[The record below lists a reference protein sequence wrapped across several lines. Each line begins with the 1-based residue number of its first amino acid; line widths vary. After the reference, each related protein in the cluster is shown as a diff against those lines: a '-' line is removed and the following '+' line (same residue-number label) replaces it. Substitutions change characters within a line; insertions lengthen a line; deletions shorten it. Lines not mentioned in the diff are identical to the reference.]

1 MSMTQIEEEKFI
13 KGAFQALIDRGVAS
27 EDMLTPS
34 TVTDADIDRF
44 EETFDV
50 KLPSIFRTY
59 LKAYCYDFTV
69 ICAPIPVDGM
79 EYDELG
85 SEKGLCWFE
94 LLSLPKENPLKNL
107 YALMECFRSVVTH
120 KDLVN
125 MKLDKVRQ
133 FVPIGEWDGP
143 FCLDVCRNEVHADRP
158 DTWQLCQF
166 DQTAFDWEA
175 AGYIDDHGVVR
186 GETIMPDF
194 KTLLELYFYGKYD
207 REYEQQLRERGEE
220 MPDYGYY
227 IHQQQQKRPA

>member
-1 MSMTQIEEEKFI
+1 MSMTRAEEEQFV

-27 EDMLTPS
+27 KSMLTPS

-44 EETFDV
+44 EQTFGV
-50 KLPSIFRTY
+50 KLPSIFRSY

-85 SEKGLCWFE
+85 SEKGLWWFE
-94 LLSLPKENPLKNL
+94 LLSLPKEDPLKNL
-107 YALMECFRSVVTH
+107 YGLMESFRSVTTH

-125 MKLDKVRQ
+125 MKLNQIKQ

-143 FCLDVCRNEVHADRP
+143 FCIDISQSEIDADKP

-166 DQTAFDWEA
+166 DQTAFDWET
-175 AGYIDDHGVVR
+175 AGYIDDQGVVK
-186 GETIMPDF
+186 GEKIMPDF

-207 REYEQQLRERGEE
+207 REYEQQLRERGDE
-220 MPDYGYY
+220 MPDYDYY
-227 IHQQQQKRPA
+227 IPQQQKRPA

>member
-1 MSMTQIEEEKFI
+1 MSTARAEEEQFV

-27 EDMLTPS
+27 KSMLTPS

-44 EETFDV
+44 EQTFDV
-50 KLPSIFRTY
+50 KLPSIFRSY

-85 SEKGLCWFE
+85 SEKGLWWFD
-94 LLSLPKENPLKNL
+94 LLSLPKEDPLKNL
-107 YALMECFRSVVTH
+107 YGLMESFRSVTTH

-125 MKLDKVRQ
+125 MKLDKVKQ

-143 FCLDVCRNEVHADRP
+143 VCIDISQSDINADKP
-158 DTWQLCQF
+158 DSWQLCQF

-175 AGYIDDHGVVR
+175 AGYIDDQGVVK
-186 GETIMPDF
+186 GEKIMPDF

-207 REYEQQLRERGEE
+207 REYEQQLRERGDE
-220 MPDYGYY
+220 MPDYDDY
-227 IHQQQQKRPA
+227 IPQQRKRPA

>member
-85 SEKGLCWFE
+85 CEIGLCGFE
-94 LLSLPKENPLKNL
+94 LL
-107 YALMECFRSVVTH
+107 
-120 KDLVN
+120 
-125 MKLDKVRQ
+125 
-133 FVPIGEWDGP
+133 
-143 FCLDVCRNEVHADRP
+143 
-158 DTWQLCQF
+158 
-166 DQTAFDWEA
+166 
-175 AGYIDDHGVVR
+175 
-186 GETIMPDF
+186 
-194 KTLLELYFYGKYD
+194 
-207 REYEQQLRERGEE
+207 
-220 MPDYGYY
+220 
-227 IHQQQQKRPA
+227 